1 MFSRLSFG
9 HAVMII
15 AGLLAF
21 LLNVLVLREEVELV
35 EVLVA
40 AHNLSAGSR
49 MESGD
54 ITYRSVDSD
63 GAFTDRALT
72 LGRETTLIGQVIVRD
87 IPAGAPLMASDLRPV
102 ATPDEQRA
110 MSIAISPDRAVGA
123 ALDIGDRVD
132 VLLVENQ
139 ASRFIVTGIEILAVG
154 SRDQNR
160 SGWGLTVE
168 VSPVQAMLIAA
179 ALESGTVH
187 LLRSTG
193 LPPYRNYPAIRDHRL
208 PLVASGS

>member
-1 MFSRLSFG
+1 
-9 HAVMII
+9 MIV

-21 LLNVLVLREEVELV
+21 LLNVLVLREEGDLV

-40 AHNLSAGSR
+40 AHHLSAGSR

-54 ITYRSVDSD
+54 ITYRAVDAD
-63 GAFTDRALT
+63 GAFTERGLT
-72 LGRETTLIGQVIVRD
+72 LGRETALIGQVIVRD
-87 IPAGAPLMASDLRPV
+87 IPAGAPLMSGDLRPV
-102 ATPDEQRA
+102 ATPDEKRA

-123 ALDIGDRVD
+123 ALEIGDRVD

-139 ASRFIVTGIEILAVG
+139 TGRFVVTGIEILAVG

-160 SGWGLTVE
+160 SSWGLTVG
-168 VSPVQAMLIAA
+168 VSPVQALLIAA

-193 LPPYRNYPAIRDHRL
+193 LPPYRNYPAIRDDRL
-208 PLVASGS
+208 PPVALGS